1 MTMLKM
7 KKPPPPKKNRD
18 WYVEQFPEN
27 SSGQKLVRKM
37 LNCTSN
43 WRNAN

>member
-1 MTMLKM
+1 MLKM
-7 KKPPPPKKNRD
+7 KKPPPPKNRD
-18 WYVEQFPEN
+18 WYAEQFPEN

-37 LNCTSN
+37 LNCTTN